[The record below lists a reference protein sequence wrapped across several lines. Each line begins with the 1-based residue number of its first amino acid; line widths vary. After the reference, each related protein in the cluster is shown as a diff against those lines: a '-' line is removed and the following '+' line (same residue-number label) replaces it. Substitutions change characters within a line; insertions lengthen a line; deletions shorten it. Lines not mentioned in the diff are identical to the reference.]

1 MKNLIKEFNT
11 KDALIVISSYP
22 QKQGEP
28 ALLNAVACYTG
39 NLLHAYRDRKIIV
52 LCEITS
58 EAEMYRRGNLLIA
71 RCYRRGSP
79 LLYLDLIK
87 ALLRFNQPRQ
97 ILLQFE
103 FNMLGQTPVTTLLPI
118 FLAAVKLSGRRLSVV
133 LHQVV
138 EDLGT
143 IGGHLGLTG
152 MSLKRTILNRGL
164 KSFYI
169 ATGMLSDRIVVH
181 EQTLKNRLAHMV
193 NAEKI
198 DVISHGLSLDNSE
211 EVRPLRRGRTSRQ
224 KLGLRKDE
232 FVLLLFGYI
241 TWYKGVDWLI
251 QKVGKLAQDQPKL
264 KLLIAGGPSATLRD
278 KPHYQAFL
286 RKVERLSKRYRR
298 SVRVTGF
305 IPENQVRSYFAAAD
319 LVVLP
324 YRSLISASG
333 PLSFALRFAKPI
345 LLSKALAESLENP
358 DVRTA
363 LEQCRMQP
371 EDLMFSLSGND
382 FAKKIESLVAKR
394 GRLNRLSRASIALR
408 ELRSWETIVGLYE
421 ATLAKE
427 PKASILVRLVQS
439 LARPTTDKSE
449 TLATES

>member
-79 LLYLDLIK
+79 LLYLDLIR
-87 ALLRFNQPRQ
+87 ALLRFNKPRQ

-198 DVISHGLSLDNSE
+198 DVISHGLSLD
-211 EVRPLRRGRTSRQ
+211 
-224 KLGLRKDE
+224 
-232 FVLLLFGYI
+232 
-241 TWYKGVDWLI
+241 
-251 QKVGKLAQDQPKL
+251 
-264 KLLIAGGPSATLRD
+264 
-278 KPHYQAFL
+278 
-286 RKVERLSKRYRR
+286 
-298 SVRVTGF
+298 
-305 IPENQVRSYFAAAD
+305 
-319 LVVLP
+319 
-324 YRSLISASG
+324 SL
-333 PLSFALRFAKPI
+333 
-345 LLSKALAESLENP
+345 
-358 DVRTA
+358 
-363 LEQCRMQP
+363 
-371 EDLMFSLSGND
+371 
-382 FAKKIESLVAKR
+382 
-394 GRLNRLSRASIALR
+394 
-408 ELRSWETIVGLYE
+408 
-421 ATLAKE
+421 
-427 PKASILVRLVQS
+427 
-439 LARPTTDKSE
+439 
-449 TLATES
+449 